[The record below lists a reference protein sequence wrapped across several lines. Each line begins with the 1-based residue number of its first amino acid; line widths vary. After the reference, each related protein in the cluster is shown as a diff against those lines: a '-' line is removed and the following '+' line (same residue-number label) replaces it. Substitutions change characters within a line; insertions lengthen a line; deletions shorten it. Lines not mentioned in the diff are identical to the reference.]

1 MADEQLNSSLDASL
15 LRSNVEELT
24 EAEGAKQYQR
34 KNSAKKSTSK
44 ASRKVEIRKKKIKG
58 RVIITSSSGSD
69 SSSSDESESE
79 NVQQKPRATLKPN
92 DRAVTRD
99 LELYTTESFETSY
112 FSKKFNC
119 KPCSVKLTKLDSNQ
133 LKKLLQEASTSTTKK
148 VKKEPATEQPKS
160 SRKAS
165 KKPSKSLVK
174 SLLR

>member
-1 MADEQLNSSLDASL
+1 MADEQLNSSLDASI
-15 LRSNVEELT
+15 LRSNIEEIS
-24 EAEGAKQYQR
+24 EAEEAKECTR

-44 ASRKVEIRKKKIKG
+44 ASRKIEIRKKKIKG

-69 SSSSDESESE
+69 SSSSDESKSE
-79 NVQQKPRATLKPN
+79 NVQQKQRATLKPN
-92 DRAVTRD
+92 DRELSRD
-99 LELYTTESFETSY
+99 LEFYTTESFDKSY

-119 KPCSVKLTKLDSNQ
+119 KPCSVKLTKLNSSQ
-133 LKKLLQEASTSTTKK
+133 LKKLQQEATTKK

-165 KKPSKSLVK
+165 KNPSKSLVK